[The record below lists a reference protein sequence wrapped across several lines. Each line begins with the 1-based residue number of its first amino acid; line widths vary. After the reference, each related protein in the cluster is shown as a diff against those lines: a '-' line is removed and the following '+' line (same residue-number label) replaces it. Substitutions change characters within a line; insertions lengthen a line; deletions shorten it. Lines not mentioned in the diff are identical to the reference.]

1 MAESRMRYDFDMV
14 YVIPE
19 SLRTGDLDHGPGSL
33 SEQVALWRDPEVAKS
48 LQRADPE
55 VQDLFRDSGFGLTT
69 HQSDLEPDTYPAM
82 DDDAR
87 LMAVNLLAEN
97 LHDLGPASKRMDW
110 GGFDLDEFLDHLD
123 RAVPIGSIS
132 TAKGLKKAPT
142 SLATQLAPL
151 RNAFMSRVAPHLF
164 VAVVFFLLIN
174 YGLQA
179 VGIGDGGMTTFLRV
193 LVGDFDAATS
203 DF

>member
-1 MAESRMRYDFDMV
+1 M
-14 YVIPE
+14 
-19 SLRTGDLDHGPGSL
+19 
-33 SEQVALWRDPEVAKS
+33 
-48 LQRADPE
+48 
-55 VQDLFRDSGFGLTT
+55 
-69 HQSDLEPDTYPAM
+69 
-82 DDDAR
+82 
-87 LMAVNLLAEN
+87 
-97 LHDLGPASKRMDW
+97 
-110 GGFDLDEFLDHLD
+110 
-123 RAVPIGSIS
+123 PIGSIS

-179 VGIGDGGMTTFLRV
+179 VGIGAGGMTTFLRV
-193 LVGDFDAATS
+193 LVGDFDAATN